1 MKLLIVADIHIKL
14 GQRKVPRDWQANRIM
29 LLADE
34 INKHDVD
41 KVVIAGDLLDVA
53 KPTVDE
59 LGLMLDF
66 LHAINPPKLIIPGN
80 HEMVTKKKD
89 CYLSLTAQLD
99 ELYDTEVVRE
109 FDSTTIP
116 GVDLI
121 PYNVI
126 NNPFTPVNKLAITH
140 VRGEIPPHVVPEIDL
155 DVFNDYE
162 KVFAGDLHSHTNTQ
176 RNIYYPGSPFTTS
189 FHRKPSNKGT
199 TGIFLVDTE
208 TLQHEWV
215 QLDLPELLRYT
226 VNKEE
231 DMVKHDY
238 HHVVYELEGDLES
251 LASVQDSELLDKK
264 RTTDIYTE
272 AQLKLDADADI
283 VEEVKIYLTD
293 IRGIEQDRA
302 VRAATLAGVLS
313 IGE

>member
-1 MKLLIVADIHIKL
+1 
-14 GQRKVPRDWQANRIM
+14 M
-29 LLADE
+29 LLAHE
-34 INKHDVD
+34 INKHEVD

-59 LGLMLDF
+59 IGLMLDF
-66 LHAINPPKLIIPGN
+66 LHAIKLPKLIIPGN
-80 HEMVTKKKD
+80 HEMVNKKKD
-89 CYLSLTAQLD
+89 CYSSITDQLN

-109 FDSTTIP
+109 FDTTTIP

-126 NNPFTPVNKLAITH
+126 HNPFTAVNKMAITH

-162 KVFAGDLHSHTNTQ
+162 KVFAGDLHSYTNCQ
-176 RNIYYPGSPFTTS
+176 RNILYPGSPFTTS

-208 TLQHEWV
+208 TLQHEWI

-226 VNKEE
+226 VDSKE

-238 HHVVYELEGDLES
+238 HHIVYELEGDLED
-251 LASVQDSELLDKK
+251 LADVQDSELLDKK
-264 RTTDIYTE
+264 IAKNIYVE
-272 AQLKLDADADI
+272 AQLQFSEDADI
-283 VEEVKIYLTD
+283 VEEVKTYLMQ
-293 IRGIEQDRA
+293 IRGIEYERA
-302 VRAATLAGVLS
+302 QRAATLAGVLS

>member
-1 MKLLIVADIHIKL
+1 
-14 GQRKVPRDWQANRIM
+14 M

-66 LHAINPPKLIIPGN
+66 LHAIKQPKLVIPGN

-126 NNPFTPVNKLAITH
+126 NDPFTAVNPLAITH

-155 DVFNDYE
+155 DVFNDY
-162 KVFAGDLHSHTNTQ
+162 KYVFAGDLHSYTNCQ
-176 RNIYYPGSPFTTS
+176 RNILYPGSPFTTS

-208 TLQHEWV
+208 THEYEWI

-226 VNKEE
+226 VDNKN

-238 HHVVYELEGDLES
+238 HHVVYELEGELEDL
-251 LASVQDSELLDKK
+251 ADVQDSELLDKK
-264 RTTDIYTE
+264 VAKDVYTE
-272 AQLKLDADADI
+272 AQLQLSEDADI
-283 VEEVKIYLTD
+283 VEEVKVYLTD
-293 IRGIEQDRA
+293 IRDIEYERA
-302 VRAATLAGVLS
+302 QRAATLAGTLS